1 MRKIG
6 LTGNFGMGKTTVLE
20 MFNNMGAYTVN
31 IDDLV
36 HDILKKQ
43 SIVKKIVQTCGDDIL
58 ADNSSKLSINKK
70 HMAEAIFNNTEMR
83 KTVEQI
89 IHPEVLN
96 SIGKIEAKLVR
107 KDPPSI
113 IVFEVPLLFEAG
125 YKKHF
130 DKTIVVYTKQ
140 NTALRRLLKKGF
152 SRDEALK
159 RLKAQM
165 PITKKK
171 KMSDF
176 SIDNDSDLEI
186 TEKKV
191 NRIFNKIT
199 AR

>member
-1 MRKIG
+1 MPKIG

-20 MFNNMGAYTVN
+20 MFNRMGAYTVN

-43 SIVKKIVQTCGDDIL
+43 SVVKKIVQTCGDDIL
-58 ADNSSKLSINKK
+58 TNNSKKLSINKK
-70 HMAEAIFNNTEMR
+70 RMAQAIFNSTEKR
-83 KTVEQI
+83 KAVEQI
-89 IHPEVLN
+89 IHPEVLK
-96 SIGKIEAKLVR
+96 SMGKIEAKLVR
-107 KDPPSI
+107 KNPLSI

-130 DKTIVVYTKQ
+130 DKTIVVYTKR
-140 NTALRRLLKKGF
+140 NTAIRRLMKKGF
-152 SRDEALK
+152 SKDEALK

-165 PITKKK
+165 PITEKK

-176 SIDNDSDLEI
+176 SIDNDSNIKI

-199 AR
+199 AG

>member
-1 MRKIG
+1 
-6 LTGNFGMGKTTVLE
+6 MGKTTVLE

-43 SIVKKIVQTCGDDIL
+43 SVVKKIVQTCGDDIL
-58 ADNSSKLSINKK
+58 TNNSKKLSINKK
-70 HMAEAIFNNTEMR
+70 RMAQAIFNNTEKR
-83 KTVEQI
+83 KAVEQI
-89 IHPEVLN
+89 IHPEVLK
-96 SIGKIEAKLVR
+96 SMGKIEAKLVR
-107 KDPPSI
+107 KDPLPI

-140 NTALRRLLKKGF
+140 NTAIRRLIKKGF

-176 SIDNDSDLEI
+176 SIDNDGDLGI

-199 AR
+199 AG

>member
-1 MRKIG
+1 MPKIG
-6 LTGNFGMGKTTVLE
+6 LTGNFGMGKTTVLGL
-20 MFNNMGAYTVN
+20 FKNMGAYTVN
-31 IDDLV
+31 IDNLV

-43 SIVKKIVQTCGDDIL
+43 SVVKKIVQTCGDDIL
-58 ADNSSKLSINKK
+58 TDSSKKLSINKK
-70 HMAEAIFNNTEMR
+70 RMAQAIFDNTEKR
-83 KTVEQI
+83 KAVEQI

-96 SIGKIEAKLVR
+96 SMGKIEAKLVR
-107 KDPPSI
+107 KNPLSI
-113 IVFEVPLLFEAG
+113 IIFEVPLLFEAG

-140 NTALRRLLKKGF
+140 NTAIRRLMKKGF

-176 SIDNDSDLEI
+176 LIDNDSDLKI

-199 AR
+199 AG

>member
-1 MRKIG
+1 MPKIG
-6 LTGNFGMGKTTVLE
+6 LTGNFGMGKTTVLGL
-20 MFNNMGAYTVN
+20 FKNMGAYTVN
-31 IDDLV
+31 IDNLV

-43 SIVKKIVQTCGDDIL
+43 SVVKKITKTCGDDIL
-58 ADNSSKLSINKK
+58 ANNSKKLSIDKK
-70 HMAEAIFNNTEMR
+70 RMAQAIFDNTEKR
-83 KTVEQI
+83 KAVEQI

-96 SIGKIEAKLVR
+96 SMGKIEAKLVR
-107 KDPPSI
+107 KDPLSI

-140 NTALRRLLKKGF
+140 NTAIRRLMKKGF

-199 AR
+199 AG

>member
-1 MRKIG
+1 MPKIG

-43 SIVKKIVQTCGDDIL
+43 SVVKKIVQTCGDDIL
-58 ADNSSKLSINKK
+58 TNNSKKLSINKK
-70 HMAEAIFNNTEMR
+70 RMAQAIFDNTEKR
-83 KTVEQI
+83 KAVEQI

-96 SIGKIEAKLVR
+96 SMGKIEAKLIR
-107 KDPPSI
+107 KDPLSI

-125 YKKHF
+125 YKEHF

-140 NTALRRLLKKGF
+140 NTAIRRLIKKGF

-176 SIDNDSDLEI
+176 SIDNDGDLGI

-199 AR
+199 AG

>member
-130 DKTIVVYTKQ
+130 DKTIVVYAKQ

>member
-1 MRKIG
+1 MPKIG

-43 SIVKKIVQTCGDDIL
+43 SVVKKIVQTCGNDIL
-58 ADNSSKLSINKK
+58 TNNSKKLSINKK
-70 HMAEAIFNNTEMR
+70 RMAQAIFNNTEKR
-83 KTVEQI
+83 KAVEQI
-89 IHPEVLN
+89 IHPEVLK
-96 SIGKIEAKLVR
+96 SMGKIEAKLVR
-107 KDPPSI
+107 KDPLSI

-140 NTALRRLLKKGF
+140 NTAIRRLIKKGF

-176 SIDNDSDLEI
+176 SIDNDGDLGI

-199 AR
+199 AG

>member
-1 MRKIG
+1 
-6 LTGNFGMGKTTVLE
+6 MGKTTVLE
-20 MFNNMGAYTVN
+20 MFNRMGASTVN

-36 HDILKKQ
+36 HDILKKR
-43 SIVKKIVQTCGDDIL
+43 SIVKKIVQICGDDIL
-58 ADNSSKLSINKK
+58 ANSSGKLSIDKK
-70 HMAEAIFNNTEMR
+70 RMAKAIFNNTEKR

-89 IHPEVLN
+89 IHPEVLK
-96 SIGKIEAKLVR
+96 SMGEIEAKLVR
-107 KDPPSI
+107 KDPLSI

-130 DKTIVVYTKQ
+130 DKTILVYTKQ
-140 NTALRRLLKKGF
+140 NTAIRRLLKKGF
-152 SRDEALK
+152 SKDEALK

-171 KMSDF
+171 EMSDF

-191 NRIFNKIT
+191 TLIFNKISG
-199 AR
+199 

>member
-1 MRKIG
+1 MPKIG

-43 SIVKKIVQTCGDDIL
+43 SVVKKIVQTCGNDIL
-58 ADNSSKLSINKK
+58 TNNSKKLSINKK
-70 HMAEAIFNNTEMR
+70 RMAQVIFNNTEKR
-83 KTVEQI
+83 KAVEQI
-89 IHPEVLN
+89 IHPEVLK
-96 SIGKIEAKLVR
+96 SMGKIEAKLVR
-107 KDPPSI
+107 KDPLSI

-140 NTALRRLLKKGF
+140 NTAIRRLIKKGF

-176 SIDNDSDLEI
+176 SIDNDGDLGI

-199 AR
+199 AG

>member
-1 MRKIG
+1 MPKIG

-43 SIVKKIVQTCGDDIL
+43 SVVKKIVQTCGDDIL
-58 ADNSSKLSINKK
+58 TNNSKKLSINKK
-70 HMAEAIFNNTEMR
+70 RMAQAIFDNTEKR
-83 KTVEQI
+83 KAVEQI

-96 SIGKIEAKLVR
+96 SMGKIEAKLVR
-107 KDPPSI
+107 KDPLSI

-140 NTALRRLLKKGF
+140 NTAIRRLIKKGF
-152 SRDEALK
+152 SKDEALK

-176 SIDNDSDLEI
+176 SIDNDGDLGI

-191 NRIFNKIT
+191 NRIFNKI
-199 AR
+199 AAG

>member
-1 MRKIG
+1 
-6 LTGNFGMGKTTVLE
+6 MGKTTVLGL
-20 MFNNMGAYTVN
+20 FKNMGAYTVN
-31 IDDLV
+31 IDNLV

-43 SIVKKIVQTCGDDIL
+43 SVVKKIVQTCGDDIL
-58 ADNSSKLSINKK
+58 TASSKKLSINKK
-70 HMAEAIFNNTEMR
+70 RMAQAIFNNTEKR
-83 KTVEQI
+83 KAVEQI

-96 SIGKIEAKLVR
+96 SMGKIEAKLVR
-107 KDPPSI
+107 KDPLSI

-140 NTALRRLLKKGF
+140 NTAIRRLMKKGF

-159 RLKAQM
+159 RFKAQM

-199 AR
+199 AG